1 MSQNKLTKQ
10 TFRDILLKIM
20 SRKSLIFLF
29 FLVLSSFF
37 WLMMTLNEITE
48 REVSV
53 PVVLTNIPKNVALT
67 SDSTDTVRI
76 TVRDKG
82 YILATYLYGNKI
94 RPISINFQNYA
105 REEGHGSVPNADLQR
120 LVFQQLYNSSRIS
133 AIKPEKLD
141 FYFSYGDSKKVP
153 VRFQGKVAAGENYF
167 ITDTRIMPDSVTIY
181 ALKELLNKIEY
192 VRIEPLNLQ
201 NVIDTVRTTVR
212 IERLTGV
219 KAVPAEIQIELYPD
233 VLTEKTI
240 EVPITCINMPEG
252 KALRTFPSKASVHF
266 VVGASLYRSITPEAF
281 SVVVD
286 YKELMEHPDEKCTLH
301 LQAMPNGVSKAQ
313 LEFDQVDYLIEQI

>member
-1 MSQNKLTKQ
+1 M
-10 TFRDILLKIM
+10 
-20 SRKSLIFLF
+20 
-29 FLVLSSFF
+29 
-37 WLMMTLNEITE
+37 
-48 REVSV
+48 
-53 PVVLTNIPKNVALT
+53 
-67 SDSTDTVRI
+67 
-76 TVRDKG
+76 
-82 YILATYLYGNKI
+82 
-94 RPISINFQNYA
+94 
-105 REEGHGSVPNADLQR
+105 
-120 LVFQQLYNSSRIS
+120 
-133 AIKPEKLD
+133 
-141 FYFSYGDSKKVP
+141 P

-219 KAVPAEIQIELYPD
+219 KAVPAEVQIELYPD